1 MKSPENFDVVVIGG
15 SYSGLASAMALGRSL
30 RKTLVIDSGVPCN
43 RQTPYSHNFIT
54 QDGRPPLA
62 IAADA
67 RKQVEQYPT
76 VTFINDWADSVMK
89 TPSDFRIET
98 RSGRQFLARKIILAT
113 GVKDVMPDIP
123 GFAECWGI
131 SVLHC
136 PYCHGYE
143 VRNEKTGILGNGD
156 YAFEFAQLISNWTR
170 DVIVFTNGPST
181 LTNDQIE
188 RLSRHGIRIIE
199 IRVVALKH
207 NAGALANI
215 TFADKSSIQL
225 SVLYSR
231 PPFVQHS
238 GIPESLGCELNSDG
252 YIQVD
257 ASQKTTVA
265 GVYACGDNAT
275 RIRTV
280 ANAVAMGTTAGM
292 MVNREL
298 VAENF

>member
-1 MKSPENFDVVVIGG
+1 MNSPENFDVVVIGG

-30 RKTLVIDSGVPCN
+30 RKTLVIDSGAPCN

-76 VTFINDWADSVMK
+76 VTFLNDWAESVMK
-89 TPSDFRIET
+89 APGEFRIET

-113 GVKDVMPDIP
+113 GVKDVMPEIP

-199 IRVVALKH
+199 TRVVALKH

>member
-30 RKTLVIDSGVPCN
+30 RKTMVIDSGAPCN

-199 IRVVALKH
+199 TRVVALKH

>member
-1 MKSPENFDVVVIGG
+1 MKSPENFDVVIIGG

-30 RKTLVIDSGVPCN
+30 RKTLVIDSGSPCN

-76 VTFINDWADSVMK
+76 VTFLNDWAESVVKM
-89 TPSDFRIET
+89 PGDFRIET
-98 RSGRQFLARKIILAT
+98 RSGSQFLARKIILAT

-143 VRNEKTGILGNGD
+143 VRDEKTGILGNGD

-170 DVIVFTNGPST
+170 DVIIFTNGLSL
-181 LTNDQIE
+181 LTKDQRE
-188 RLSRHGIRIIE
+188 KLSGHGIRIVE
-199 IRVVALKH
+199 TCVTGLEH
-207 NAGALANI
+207 DSGALANI

-225 SVLYSR
+225 PVLYSK
-231 PPFVQHS
+231 PSFVQHS
-238 GIPESLGCELNSDG
+238 GIPVALGCELNADG

-257 ASQKTTVA
+257 AFQKTTVA

-298 VAENF
+298 VFENF